1 MNFHVGGVKTNNPFN
16 SKLFTPTEDSSNK
29 NCLDI
34 LEKDILVSVARIRL
48 MSTDVGQLDGICNEM
63 RRIAEKSGVK
73 MRGPIPL
80 PTKKLQLPVRKS
92 PSGQGTATWENYEL
106 RIHKRLIDIDADDRT
121 MRQIIR
127 LNVSRSIF
135 VEIELRT

>member
-1 MNFHVGGVKTNNPFN
+1 MMINKSNNLYN
-16 SKLFTPTEDSSNK
+16 LILFSPIKQFRKK
-29 NCLDI
+29 NCFFNQVNLT
-34 LEKDILVSVARIRL
+34 LVAVARIRL
-48 MSTDVGQLDGICNEM
+48 MSADVGQLDGICDEM
-63 RRIAEKSGVK
+63 RRIADKSGVK

-80 PTKKLQLPVRKS
+80 PTKKLKLPVRKS
-92 PSGQGTATWENYEL
+92 PSGQGTATWEDYEL

-127 LNVSRSIF
+127 LNVSRSLF

>member
-1 MNFHVGGVKTNNPFN
+1 M
-16 SKLFTPTEDSSNK
+16 
-29 NCLDI
+29 
-34 LEKDILVSVARIRL
+34 EKDVLVSVARIRL
-48 MSTDVGQLDGICNEM
+48 MSTDVGQLDGICKEM
-63 RRIAEKSGVK
+63 KRIAEKSGVK

-80 PTKKLQLPVRKS
+80 PTKKLKLPVRKS
-92 PSGQGTATWENYEL
+92 PSGQGTATWEDYEL

>member
-1 MNFHVGGVKTNNPFN
+1 MISIDNLVT
-16 SKLFTPTEDSSNK
+16 FT
-29 NCLDI
+29 
-34 LEKDILVSVARIRL
+34 LVAVARIRL
-48 MSTDVGQLDGICNEM
+48 MSADVRQLDGICDEM
-63 RRIAEKSGVK
+63 RRIADKSGVK

-80 PTKKLQLPVRKS
+80 PTKKLNLPVRKS
-92 PSGQGTATWENYEL
+92 PSGQGTATWEDYEL

-127 LNVSRSIF
+127 LNVSRSLF

>member
-1 MNFHVGGVKTNNPFN
+1 MTMMINKSNNLYN
-16 SKLFTPTEDSSNK
+16 LILFSPIKQFRKK
-29 NCLDI
+29 NCYFNQVNST
-34 LEKDILVSVARIRL
+34 LVAVARIRL
-48 MSTDVGQLDGICNEM
+48 MSADIKQLDGICNEM
-63 RRIAEKSGVK
+63 TRIAERSGVK

-80 PTKKLQLPVRKS
+80 PTKKLKLPVRKS
-92 PSGQGTATWENYEL
+92 PSGQGTATWEDYEL

-127 LNVSRSIF
+127 LNVSRSLF